1 MNKNNYFALRKID
14 WNTYDKYSLPAY
26 LVNLSIDKNACIL
39 DFGCGF
45 GQMVLALGRA
55 GFLRVEGADINSEAI
70 SHLRSQQVTVYDLTT
85 ETSFYDAHEGRYDY
99 VIMSHVLEH
108 IPKDDIIKQLGLI
121 RKLIK
126 TGGALILMVPNAQSN
141 TGCYWAYED
150 FTHHLLFTS
159 GSLYYV
165 LRGSG
170 FSAVEFLDVDCIAG
184 TTSALRRAARRFFLL
199 LYQKKVSFWNRV
211 TGSSFH
217 EPSPKIFS
225 YEIKCL
231 ARK

>member
-108 IPKDDIIKQLGLI
+108 IPKDDIIKQLGF
-121 RKLIK
+121 
-126 TGGALILMVPNAQSN
+126 N
-141 TGCYWAYED
+141 
-150 FTHHLLFTS
+150 
-159 GSLYYV
+159 
-165 LRGSG
+165 
-170 FSAVEFLDVDCIAG
+170 
-184 TTSALRRAARRFFLL
+184 
-199 LYQKKVSFWNRV
+199 
-211 TGSSFH
+211 
-217 EPSPKIFS
+217 
-225 YEIKCL
+225 
-231 ARK
+231 